1 MGFSLLVLYNS
12 ELVAWVSHLYS
23 LHSVVLLYLLSV
35 ANSNYKKTVS
45 KLHNI
50 SKSIQSCSIHILLHN
65 CITLFRNFET
75 DKEKADLSLSQ
86 YNIQPI
92 GKWLSRYSICLD
104 LCILTH
110 YLHISILIT
119 KKKHS
124 VSWANMYAFSFF
136 PQQHCIES
144 GFYLTANSFQ

>member
-23 LHSVVLLYLLSV
+23 LHSVVLLYWLSV

-50 SKSIQSCSIHILLHN
+50 SKSIQSCSIHTLLHN

-92 GKWLSRYSICLD
+92 GK
-104 LCILTH
+104 
-110 YLHISILIT
+110 
-119 KKKHS
+119 
-124 VSWANMYAFSFF
+124 
-136 PQQHCIES
+136 
-144 GFYLTANSFQ
+144 